1 MTVRK
6 KEITAE
12 LTVKE
17 KSVKTG
23 QETIQDETTAETPPA
38 RNVESQEFNLFGAG
52 IEMFQKKQFEEAEKT
67 FKQLVAQY
75 PANGRGLYM
84 IAHINANLDRID
96 EAKKYCYL
104 AIEKDSLLI
113 EAYYLL
119 GLIFKEENAFDES
132 IKMLKKTI
140 YINMNFVVGYYDLA
154 VNYFKLGDTVQGRKY
169 LKQTDKILKSFDP
182 EARVGVLDD
191 LNARELG
198 MMVKMWD
205 A

>member
-1 MTVRK
+1 
-6 KEITAE
+6 
-12 LTVKE
+12 
-17 KSVKTG
+17 
-23 QETIQDETTAETPPA
+23 
-38 RNVESQEFNLFGAG
+38 
-52 IEMFQKKQFEEAEKT
+52 
-67 FKQLVAQY
+67 
-75 PANGRGLYM
+75 M
-84 IAHINANLDRID
+84 IAHINANLDRIED
-96 EAKKYCYL
+96 AKKYCYL

-119 GLIFKEENAFDES
+119 GLIFKEENAFDDS

-140 YINMNFVVGYYDLA
+140 YINMNFVVGYYELA

-169 LKQTDKILKSFDP
+169 LKQTDKALKGFDP

-205 A
+205 T